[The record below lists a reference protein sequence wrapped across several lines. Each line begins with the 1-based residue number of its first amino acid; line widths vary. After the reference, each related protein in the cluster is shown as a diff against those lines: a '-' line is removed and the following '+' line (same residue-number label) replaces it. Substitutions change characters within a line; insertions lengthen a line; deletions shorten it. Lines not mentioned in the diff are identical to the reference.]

1 MRAPISRGA
10 CKLPIHKIFIK
21 SYCKKKTP
29 QKDKRINSSTIHQN
43 QIKDV
48 SITALL
54 KNKCVL
60 FDRKMDDKKEEQDK
74 KEIDNVLACREKA

>member
-1 MRAPISRGA
+1 MHQFLVVLANCPFTRFLLKVIV
-10 CKLPIHKIFIK
+10 
-21 SYCKKKTP
+21 KKTP
-29 QKDKRINSSTIHQN
+29 QKDKRINSSTIHQK

-48 SITALL
+48 IITALL

-74 KEIDNVLACREKA
+74 KEINNVLACREKA